1 VTDAVVSPEPEPNR
15 FWPGP
20 WPGLLLTAAIAA
32 AAFGL
37 RVIPGVKTFS
47 TMILAMVLGMAIHN
61 LMTTP
66 KIAKAGVA
74 FSQKR
79 VLRLA
84 IILLGLQLT
93 VRQVV
98 EVGGP
103 GVAILVTGVLA
114 TFAFTVWLGRVLGV
128 DRRLAELI
136 GAGTSICGAS
146 AIIATNTVT
155 HGSDEDV
162 AYALATVTLFGTIC
176 IFTYPIMKVL
186 LGLDV
191 HAYGLWAGSS
201 IHEVA
206 QVVAAAFQGGPD
218 AGKLATVVKLTRVMM
233 LAPMVLGLGAW
244 AARRAMK
251 AGGEEVHARPPVPW
265 FVFGFI
271 AMMLLNSLVAV
282 PPAVM
287 APLKL
292 VTTFLFTMALAAMG
306 LETDVRK
313 LKARGLRPLVLG
325 ATASL
330 FICGLT
336 LALIELGA

>member
-1 VTDAVVSPEPEPNR
+1 
-15 FWPGP
+15 
-20 WPGLLLTAAIAA
+20 LLTAAIAA

-37 RVIPGVKTFS
+37 RAIPGVKTFS
-47 TMILAMVLGMAIHN
+47 TMILAMVLGMAVHN
-61 LMTTP
+61 LVTTP
-66 KIAKAGVA
+66 KLAKAGVV

-93 VRQVV
+93 VRQVI
-98 EVGGP
+98 EVGGQ
-103 GVAILVTGVLA
+103 GVAILVAGVVA
-114 TFAFTVWLGRVLGV
+114 TFAFTLWLGRLLGV
-128 DRRLAELI
+128 DRRLSELI

-186 LGLDV
+186 LGLDA

-206 QVVAAAFQGGPD
+206 QVVAAAFQGGQD

-244 AARRAMK
+244 AMHSARK
-251 AGGEEVHARPPVPW
+251 AGGEEIHARPPVPW

-271 AMMLLNSLVAV
+271 AMMLVNSVVAV

-313 LKARGLRPLVLG
+313 LKARGFRPLVLG

-330 FICGLT
+330 FICGFT
-336 LALIELGA
+336 LLLIELGA